1 MYEYHLHSHFSGDC
15 EEQMEDMI
23 KEAIRLGG
31 KQLCFTDHLDYD
43 YPTTE
48 IQFDFDERRFL
59 ETFNQMK
66 EKYGDQIQLQKG
78 IEMGLQPHIIDQCL
92 AFNKN
97 FDPEF
102 VICSFHVAC
111 KQDLYN
117 GDFYKNRTPEE
128 AWEHYF
134 EDAIETLKI
143 FKDYSVVGHLDIVK
157 RYDEAARN
165 VPFESYKEKAREVLE
180 MIIADERGI
189 EVNVS
194 GLRTE
199 LGETLPNR
207 QMLKLYYELGGKY
220 ITIGSD
226 AHNKK
231 ELYSHFE
238 EALKMLQDIGFEE
251 FTIYKNRIPEQ
262 ISIEKT
268 LANR

>member
-23 KEAIRLGG
+23 KEAIKLGG

-48 IQFDFDERRFL
+48 IQFDFDEVSFL
-59 ETFNQMK
+59 ETFKQMK
-66 EKYGDQIQLQKG
+66 EKYGHQINLQKG
-78 IEMGLQPHIIDQCL
+78 IEMGLQPHIIEKCL
-92 AFNKN
+92 EFNRN
-97 FDPEF
+97 FKPEF
-102 VICSFHVAC
+102 VICSFHVA
-111 KQDLYN
+111 KKLDLYN

-128 AWEHYF
+128 AWAHYF
-134 EDAIETLKI
+134 DDMIETLKG
-143 FKDYSVVGHLDIVK
+143 FKDYSVVGHIDMVK
-157 RYDEAARN
+157 RYDVAARN
-165 VPFESYKEKAREVLE
+165 VSFESYKEKVKEVLE

-199 LGETLPNR
+199 LKETLPNR
-207 QMLKLYYELGGKY
+207 QILELYYELGGKY

-231 ELYSHFE
+231 ELYSHFG
-238 EALKMLQDIGFEE
+238 EALKMLQDIGFEY
-251 FTIYKNRIPEQ
+251 FTIYNNRKPEQ
-262 ISIEKT
+262 VSIKRT
-268 LANR
+268 LADC